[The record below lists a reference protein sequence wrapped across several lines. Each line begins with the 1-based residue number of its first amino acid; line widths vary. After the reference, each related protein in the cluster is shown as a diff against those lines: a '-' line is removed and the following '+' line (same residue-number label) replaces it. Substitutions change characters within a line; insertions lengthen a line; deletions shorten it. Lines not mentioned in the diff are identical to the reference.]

1 MERRAKRESL
11 LEKTAEI
18 FDLPG
23 DLVAGLP
30 RVELT
35 GSRELRM
42 ENHKGIL
49 AYGTDEIHVSGG
61 KLIIKIRGSNLELRA
76 MNASELLITGEI
88 AGIDLSERGGRR
100 RCRS

>member
-1 MERRAKRESL
+1 MERRAKREGL

-88 AGIDLSERGGRR
+88 AGIDLS
-100 RCRS
+100 

>member
-76 MNASELLITGEI
+76 MNASELLMTGEI
-88 AGIDLSERGGRR
+88 AGIDLS
-100 RCRS
+100 

>member
-76 MNASELLITGEI
+76 MNASELLITGQI
-88 AGIDLSERGGRR
+88 AGIDLS
-100 RCRS
+100 